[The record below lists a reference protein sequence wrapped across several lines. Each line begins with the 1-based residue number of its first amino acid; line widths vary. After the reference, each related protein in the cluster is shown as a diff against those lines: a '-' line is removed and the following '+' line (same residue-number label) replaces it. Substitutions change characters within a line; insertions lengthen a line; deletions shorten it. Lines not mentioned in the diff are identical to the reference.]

1 MYRKK
6 LQRRKKII
14 ITSIIIGV
22 VLLFIL
28 VNLLLPDVF
37 KTVGRVSR
45 DGVLYV
51 TSLVTKPFTNLTKSN
66 ISTDEYN
73 SLTEQLN
80 DYEEIKNENDEL
92 KKEIGSLKEQN
103 KIDTTLSDK
112 VSINSTVINR
122 NLDYWY
128 NSLTIDKGLND
139 GVTKNMAVLYKGIMV
154 GKITEVTYT
163 SSTVRLL
170 TSSENINKLS
180 VKITVNNK
188 DIYGLLVGYKDGL
201 YTVEGITDNTD
212 IPASSVV
219 TTTGL
224 SDYIPA
230 GLKIGV
236 VDSVTTDNY
245 DLAHIVSVKPDIDMS
260 GIDYVTVVGK
270 K

>member
-73 SLTEQLN
+73 SLKEQLN
-80 DYEEIKNENDEL
+80 DYKEIKSENDEF
-92 KKEIGSLKEQN
+92 KKE
-103 KIDTTLSDK
+103 IDTTLSDK
-112 VSINSTVINR
+112 VFINSTVINR

>member
-112 VSINSTVINR
+112 VSINIT
-122 NLDYWY
+122 
-128 NSLTIDKGLND
+128 
-139 GVTKNMAVLYKGIMV
+139 V
-154 GKITEVTYT
+154 GKITELTYT
-163 SSTVRLL
+163 SSTLRLL
-170 TSSENINKLS
+170 TISENINKLS

-212 IPASSVV
+212 IPVSSVV